1 MDIVKPTIIPYL
13 TTRKLN
19 PENQESPIH
28 FLRQTITPTEY
39 FFIRNHFE
47 YPTQTQE
54 VYFLPIV
61 GEVMRPTIFKYEDI
75 IRMPSKR
82 LILPLEC
89 SGNNR
94 AFFDPKVY
102 GEQWEDGAI
111 SQGLWK
117 GVPLKDLL
125 ALIGL
130 KRTALEVVFEA
141 YDYGKRKDLEGDF
154 YFTRSLPIQK
164 ALHPDT
170 LIAYELN
177 GKPIP
182 FKHGYPLRLI
192 VPQWYAMASIKWV
205 KRIIVIDHHFKGPYQ
220 EIDYNYY
227 PYKDSDKGKTP
238 VVQVNVNS
246 IIQQP
251 LSHSILDMGKHVI
264 EGVAWTG
271 TGVIIEVE
279 VSTDGGKSWY
289 RSNLVQEQSQQY
301 SWTFWKYVWKV
312 SNKGEYLIMSRA
324 KDSFGHIQPFKAK
337 WNRKGYG
344 YNGIYTIK
352 IKVE

>member
-1 MDIVKPTIIPYL
+1 MKPTITPFL

-19 PENQESPIH
+19 PENQETPIH
-28 FLRQTITPTEY
+28 FLPQTITPKEY

-54 VYFLPIV
+54 AYFLPIV
-61 GEVMRPTIFKYEDI
+61 GEVIRPIIFKLEDI
-75 IRMPSKR
+75 MRMPSKH
-82 LILPLEC
+82 LMLPLEC

-94 AFFDPKVY
+94 AFFHPKVY

-141 YDYGKRKDLEGDF
+141 YDYGKRMDLEGDF
-154 YFTRSLPIQK
+154 HFARSLPIQK

-205 KRIIVIDHHFKGPYQ
+205 KRIVVIDHLFKGPFQ

-238 VVQVNVNS
+238 VAQINVSS

-251 LSHSILDMGKHVI
+251 QSYSILDNGKHVV
-264 EGVAWTG
+264 EGIAWTG

-279 VSTDGGKSWY
+279 VSTDGGESWHKAI
-289 RSNLVQEQSQQY
+289 LGQEQSHLY
-301 SWTFWKYVWKV
+301 SWTFWKYDWKV
-312 SNKGEYLIMSRA
+312 SSKGEYLIMSRA
-324 KDSFGHIQPFKAK
+324 RDSFGNIQPFKAK

-344 YNGIYTIK
+344 YNAVYTVK
-352 IKVE
+352 VKVE